1 MARARHWIGMLAAL
15 SVLALVPPASASA
28 SGPKLTVPKAD
39 LEAAFKCPIDPT
51 NATQTPLMF
60 VTGTGA
66 TGDQGYLIGQ
76 DAFEAYRHPVCYMNF
91 PDFTTA
97 DIQVSVQYLVYG
109 LRKEFKMAGRKVA
122 VFGISQGGLLSR
134 FALTYWPDLRRKV
147 SDVLA
152 AAGTQHGTT
161 VFRGCS
167 DTSPCAP
174 ANWQQGRHSNLLDAI
189 NAQPDETPG
198 GVSYTTVRSLSDETV
213 QPQGGEHPTSAL
225 EGARNILIQDVC
237 PGRTTTHIGTAV
249 DSVSFVAFVGA
260 VERNRK
266 GKQGAAKVS
275 RLPSDVCDRPY
286 ATGLDEAQTSAF
298 LSASGG
304 LIETQQAQVPKV
316 AGEPKVRKI
325 FRRLAP

>member
-1 MARARHWIGMLAAL
+1 MARAMHWIGMLMAL
-15 SVLALVPPASASA
+15 SVLALVAPAPAST

-76 DAFEAYRHPVCYMNF
+76 EAFEAYGNPVCYMNF

-122 VFGISQGGLLSR
+122 VFGISQGGLMPR
-134 FALTYWPDLRRKV
+134 FALTYWPDLRLKV

-152 AAGTQHGTT
+152 AAGAQHGTT
-161 VFRGCS
+161 VVRGCS
-167 DTSPCAP
+167 NTSPCPP
-174 ANWQQGRHSNLLDAI
+174 ADWQQGRHSNLLDAI

-198 GVSYTTVRSLSDETV
+198 DVSYTTVRSLSDETV
-213 QPQGGEHPTSAL
+213 QPQGGRHPTSAL

-249 DSVSFVAFVGA
+249 DSVSFGAFVDA
-260 VERNRK
+260 IERNRK

-275 RLPSDVCDRPY
+275 RLPSDVCDHPY
-286 ATGLDEAQTSAF
+286 ATGLNEAQTSAF

-304 LIETQQAQVPKV
+304 LVEAQQAQVPKV
-316 AGEPKVRKI
+316 AAEPKVRKI
-325 FRRLAP
+325 FRRPAP